1 LHSDQLLHEF
11 LHLLI
16 IHKPQL
22 FTMFIE
28 YFTSANETASS
39 ASSCSSDL
47 PSSSRSSSTD
57 LFWLQDLLDDRSS
70 TYSSSTQPDEDD
82 IEGDWISSYDT
93 ESSTSAST
101 SIAVCP
107 PPSRSS
113 TPDVDW
119 ILEVIGEPASSTF
132 VPDDYSDVWWKY
144 GDTFERCG
152 EVAGKGNFDGNN
164 FLEREGLW
172 RVS

>member
-1 LHSDQLLHEF
+1 MCIQD
-11 LHLLI
+11 
-16 IHKPQL
+16 
-22 FTMFIE
+22 
-28 YFTSANETASS
+28 FTSAYETASS
-39 ASSCSSDL
+39 SSSCSSDL
-47 PSSSRSSSTD
+47 HSSSGSSSTD
-57 LFWLQDLLDDRSS
+57 LFWIQDILDDRSS
-70 TYSSSTQPDEDD
+70 TYSTSTQPDEESA
-82 IEGDWISSYDT
+82 EGDWISSYDT
-93 ESSTSAST
+93 ESFTSSSTSV
-101 SIAVCP
+101 AVCP

-119 ILEVIGEPASSTF
+119 ILEVIGEPASSPLL
-132 VPDDYSDVWWKY
+132 PDDYSDVWWKY